1 MMNMNMMNMMN
12 MNMNFNMQN
21 EILKSVLEG
30 MGEQPSDD
38 MEENWNSIMNF
49 DANLQTSKCNN
60 NNLNKG
66 KLITLTFSPV
76 SGGQKELKIGEDTQ
90 MKILFEEYIKISGI
104 NTDIK
109 KIFFLAQGKTFD
121 VNTAGTIKENGLKD
135 KYKLIV
141 LINSQNN

>member
-49 DANLQTSKCNN
+49 DE
-60 NNLNKG
+60 NLNKG
-66 KLITLTFSPV
+66 KLITLIFSPV
-76 SGGQKELKIGEDTQ
+76 SGGHKELKIGEDTP

-109 KIFFLAQGKTFD
+109 KIFFLSHGKTFG
-121 VNTAGTIKENGLKD
+121 VNFPGTIKENGLKD

>member
-1 MMNMNMMNMMN
+1 M
-12 MNMNFNMQN
+12 
-21 EILKSVLEG
+21 
-30 MGEQPSDD
+30 
-38 MEENWNSIMNF
+38 
-49 DANLQTSKCNN
+49 
-60 NNLNKG
+60 
-66 KLITLTFSPV
+66 LITLIFSPV
-76 SGGQKELKIGEDTQ
+76 SGGHKELKIGEDTP

-109 KIFFLAQGKTFD
+109 KIFFLTQGKTFG